1 MLSLNLISPDQKKE
15 NKLTRIF
22 YFITSI
28 DFVLIFF
35 IVLIG
40 MIMVVSKY
48 VIENY
53 YQNELAINNITKK
66 IVENTANEK
75 NFTAQFENISNIQS
89 EFIPWSVVM
98 NDLSS
103 IIKDDITITALHLD
117 RVKKKFVISGR
128 AGKRDSL
135 LDLKQNLDSIE
146 YLANIDFPLKNILQK
161 ENIDFEINADL
172 VLEKIIKIP
181 PSEK

>member
-1 MLSLNLISPDQKKE
+1 MLSLNLISQEQKKE
-15 NKLTRIF
+15 NKLIRIF
-22 YFITSI
+22 HFITSI
-28 DFVLIFF
+28 NFVIIFF
-35 IVLIG
+35 VVLIG
-40 MIMVVSKY
+40 VIMVVSKY

-66 IVENTANEK
+66 IVENTTNEK

-98 NDLSS
+98 NDLSG
-103 IIKDDITITALHLD
+103 IIKDDITINAVHMD
-117 RVKKKFVISGR
+117 RDKKKFVISGR

-135 LDLKQNLDSIE
+135 LDLKQNLEKIE

-172 VLEKIIKIP
+172 VLEKIIKLP